1 MKNIAT
7 EELVQSWRAFY
18 RDLFEIETD
27 FSKLQIPTHQ
37 PGFDRLIIV
46 VQGMDPERLY
56 HKCREF
62 FFGWKST
69 NKGLD
74 EIVQSGRSSKNGT
87 YAVWCRETIE
97 ADEDLKNLSAEDLK
111 VKGIYCITLE
121 ERLLYEL
128 KYFNETSGHL
138 DPDTFTLCAG
148 SRYADG
154 YVPTVRYRVTAVGL
168 GIHWY
173 ESKDRF
179 AAVRARRVVL

>member
-18 RDLFEIETD
+18 RDLFEINTD
-27 FSKLQIPTHQ
+27 FTNLRIPAHRE
-37 PGFDRLIIV
+37 GFDRLIIV
-46 VQGMDPERLY
+46 AQGMDPERLY

-62 FFGWKST
+62 FLGWKVT

-74 EIVQSGRSSKNGT
+74 EVVRSDRSSKNGP
-87 YAVWCRETIE
+87 YAVWCRETNE
-97 ADEDLKNLSAEDLK
+97 ADEDLKNLSADDLK
-111 VKGIYCITLE
+111 AKGVPCLTLE

-128 KYFNETSGHL
+128 KFFNETSWHL

-148 SRYADG
+148 SRYTDG

-173 ESKDRF
+173 KTEDRF
-179 AAVRARRVVL
+179 AAVRARIAIV